1 MAQEQEKPQEQG
13 PAVSRHALK
22 AMEDLWAEVL
32 KLAATVLG
40 ALTTSIQA
48 LCEGRADLAV
58 EVKIEEKAIDG
69 WEVRIE
75 QECIRVLALFGPLAS
90 DLRRVIAALR
100 VGAELERMADLAENI
115 VDRVRKRAAN
125 PDAPPI
131 PPDLAALAASALAQV
146 RDSIDALTREDAE
159 LAQKVIAGDRE
170 VDKARRDVQRALKQ
184 ALQQDPARVS
194 TWLRLINTAR
204 NLEGAADHATHIAE
218 AVVYLKE
225 GDIVRHGGMQDKV
238 VSSQPDSSQ

>member
-1 MAQEQEKPQEQG
+1 MAQEHENRPEQG
-13 PAVSRHALK
+13 PTVSRHALK
-22 AMEDLWAEVL
+22 AMEDLWGEVL
-32 KLAATVLG
+32 KLSATVVGSLI
-40 ALTTSIQA
+40 TSVQA

-58 EVKIEEKAIDG
+58 EVKHEEKAIDG

-90 DLRRVIAALR
+90 DLRRVITALR
-100 VGAELERMADLAENI
+100 VATELERMADLAENI
-115 VDRVRKRAAN
+115 ADRARKRAAN

-131 PPDLAALAASALAQV
+131 PPDLTALAASALAQV

-159 LAQKVIAGDRE
+159 LAQKVIAGGPE

-184 ALQQDPARVS
+184 ALQQDPGRVS

-204 NLEGAADHATHIAE
+204 NLEGAADHAAHIAE
-218 AVVYLKE
+218 AIVYLKE
-225 GDIVRHGGMQDKV
+225 GDIIRHGGQ
-238 VSSQPDSSQ
+238 